1 MRKSRKFILTVL
13 IAVGVVTISLLVVA
27 VWVWPYCL
35 FRKAVVHP
43 VPASVKRIKADSSFG
58 LRQHQ
63 YVLQFRINKTDL
75 PAILATRAFKE
86 VARVRYRDGL
96 LEYGD
101 TGSPRGFYLYDVYE
115 GEDPPRWFKF
125 RTSDGFRTYVVEN
138 VDKDFYRADLLL
150 YREDIGHALF
160 IEYEQGGRTAL
171 HLRIVFSLLGAR
183 KGRPASP
190 PG

>member
-1 MRKSRKFILTVL
+1 MRKSRKYILTMLV
-13 IAVGVVTISLLVVA
+13 AVGVVAISVLVGA
-27 VWVWPYCL
+27 VWVWPYYL

-58 LRQHQ
+58 LRRHQ
-63 YVLQFRINKTDL
+63 YVLQFCINKKDL
-75 PAILATRAFKE
+75 PAILATRIFRE
-86 VARVRYRDGL
+86 VARVKYSDGL

-115 GEDPPRWFKF
+115 GENPPRWFKF
-125 RTSDGFRTYVVEN
+125 RTSDGFRTYVVED

-150 YREDIGHALF
+150 YREDIGQALF

-171 HLRIVFSLLGAR
+171 HLRIAFRLLR
-183 KGRPASP
+183 TWKGRAASP